1 MREHAM
7 VLVDDLLKL
16 PFTGLVW
23 IARQVQNAAQEEL
36 ANQTESVT
44 AELSDL
50 YMRLETGKI
59 SEEEF
64 ADEEKTLLERLDR
77 MHERGRGLQEEHGGE
92 EKRGQREHRR
102 VA

>member
-1 MREHAM
+1 M

-16 PFTGLVW
+16 PISSVLW
-23 IARQVQNAAQEEL
+23 IFREIHHAAQEEL
-36 ANQTESVT
+36 ANESESIT
-44 AELSDL
+44 AELSQL

-64 ADEEKTLLERLDR
+64 VAGEITLLERLDKIQ
-77 MHERGRGLQEEHGGE
+77 ERDKGVKEKGGGE
-92 EKRGQREHRR
+92 QAQNQREMGR

>member
-1 MREHAM
+1 M

-16 PFTGLVW
+16 PITGLVW

-36 ANQTESVT
+36 ANESESVT

-50 YMRLETGKI
+50 YMKLETGRI

-64 ADEEKTLLERLDR
+64 EGEERTLLERLDR
-77 MHERGRGLQEEHGGE
+77 MQERGRGLQEEHGGE
-92 EKRGQREHRR
+92 EKRGQREQSM

>member
-1 MREHAM
+1 M

-16 PFTGLVW
+16 PITGLVW

-36 ANQTESVT
+36 ANESESVT

-50 YMRLETGKI
+50 YMRLETGRI

-64 ADEEKTLLERLDR
+64 AGEEKTLLERLDR
-77 MHERGRGLQEEHGGE
+77 MQERGRGLQEEHGGE
-92 EKRGQREHRR
+92 EKRGQREQSM

>member
-1 MREHAM
+1 M

-16 PFTGLVW
+16 PITGLVW

-36 ANQTESVT
+36 ANEDESIT
-44 AELSDL
+44 AELSNL

-64 ADEEKTLLERLDR
+64 AGEETILLERLDR
-77 MHERGRGLQEEHGGE
+77 MQERGRGLQEEHGGE